1 LPRKADP
8 SKRLLILPLLKLS
21 KRLTMLRRKLQ
32 PKRMLKISTRNLFP
46 NFQRQNLLNMMQKF
60 KICKKRQ
67 IYIRMMDR
75 NFREF
80 RQRDF

>member
-1 LPRKADP
+1 MPRKADP
-8 SKRLLILPLLKLS
+8 SKRLWLLPLLKFS

-32 PKRMLKISTRNLFP
+32 PKRMLKISTSNLLP

-67 IYIRMMDR
+67 IYMKMMDR
-75 NFREF
+75 NFRKF
-80 RQRDF
+80 PKRDF

>member
-1 LPRKADP
+1 MPRNSDP
-8 SKRLLILPLLKLS
+8 SKRLRILPLLKFS

-32 PKRMLKISTRNLFP
+32 PKRMLKISTSNLLP

-67 IYIRMMDR
+67 IYMKMMDR
-75 NFREF
+75 NFRKF
-80 RQRDF
+80 PKRDF